1 MHLLLAWKELSI
13 ITCCFFEGVSMINL
27 QATIDYNTIQFKAQ
41 LNYIATV
48 SASEAHSKRR
58 VCIKVSERY
67 YIVFALR

>member
-1 MHLLLAWKELSI
+1 
-13 ITCCFFEGVSMINL
+13 MINL
-27 QATIDYNTIQFKAQ
+27 KATIDYNTILFKAQ

-67 YIVFALR
+67 YYCIST